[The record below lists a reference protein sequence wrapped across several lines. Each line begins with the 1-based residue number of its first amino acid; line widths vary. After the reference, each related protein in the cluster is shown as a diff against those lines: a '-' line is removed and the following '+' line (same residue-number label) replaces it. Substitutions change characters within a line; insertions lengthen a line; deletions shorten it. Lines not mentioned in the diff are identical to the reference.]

1 MKDAR
6 RRMARSGSL
15 SGRIARNTGMLFGG
29 KLTGALLGLL
39 VLIILGNV
47 LEPEQFGALL
57 LLHAYA
63 ASFAGLASFN
73 SWQMVVNYGVGP
85 FARED
90 WPQLQ
95 KLIRFAMSLDGL
107 GATFAA
113 TLAVVLMPFAYRAIG
128 MPEGYLAPAMGYC
141 ALILFRQTSASTGF
155 LRLSDRF
162 DLLSAHTLVMPATRL
177 IGVTICVILGTSLA
191 GYIAVWFIASFLA
204 YIALPLLALREM
216 ARNNFLTGLFGS
228 GRWLW
233 APEPGMW
240 RFALFSNL
248 DSTVKTASEHLPTLL
263 AGAIFGPGAAA
274 IYRISRQI
282 ADLFARGVSQ
292 FDKVVHPEIAR
303 LLNSGEPRRVTRLVL
318 RSSFILLAMGLA
330 IVSLVALSQADI
342 LKGLLDDDY
351 GGSPW
356 LIVLLLA
363 AATLMASAMPFHPIL
378 YACKRPGL
386 ALLARLCGILL
397 FLALIPAL
405 SGGLGLEALGWAAIG
420 GELLALL
427 LVLAFAV
434 RSLQRVTGQADFRA
448 SQTEA
453 TTASSE
459 TPDDRS
465 GGPGQ
470 PASEKSVS
478 SKRRSSE

>member
-1 MKDAR
+1 MSDAR
-6 RRMARSGSL
+6 RRMAQSGSL

-39 VLIILGNV
+39 VLLVLGNV

-85 FARED
+85 YSREE

-95 KLIRFAMSLDGL
+95 KLVRFAMSLDGL

-113 TLAVVLMPFAYRAIG
+113 TLAVILMPFAYRAIG
-128 MPEGYLAPAMGYC
+128 MPDGYLAPAMGYC
-141 ALILFRQTSASTGF
+141 ALIFFRQTSASTGF

-162 DLLSAHTLVMPATRL
+162 DLLSAHTLVMPASRL
-177 IGVTICVILGTSLA
+177 IGVLVCVLLGSNLA
-191 GYIAVWFIASFLA
+191 GYIIVWFVASFLS

-216 ARNNFLTGLFGS
+216 ARHKLLAGLTGG
-228 GRWLW
+228 GRWLQ
-233 APEPGMW
+233 APEKGMW
-240 RFALFSNL
+240 RFALLSNL
-248 DSTVKTASEHLPTLL
+248 DSTVKTAAEHLPTLL

-303 LLNSGEPRRVTRLVL
+303 LLNAGEPERVTRLVL
-318 RSSFILLAMGLA
+318 RSSLVLMLLGFT
-330 IVSLVALSQADI
+330 IVGAVALSQADI
-342 LKGLLDDDY
+342 LEGLLDDDY
-351 GGSPW
+351 GGSPI

-363 AATLMASAMPFHPIL
+363 AATLMAAAMPFHPIL
-378 YACKRPGL
+378 YARKRPEL
-386 ALLARLCGILL
+386 ALAARLCGIVL

-405 SGGLGLEALGWAAIG
+405 APRLGIEALGAAAIG
-420 GELLALL
+420 GELLALA

-434 RSLQRVTGQADFRA
+434 RSLQRAPGQAAFSA
-448 SQTEA
+448 SRTDA
-453 TTASSE
+453 TMPSSE

-470 PASEKSVS
+470 PASANTAS
-478 SKRRSSE
+478 SNRRSSE